1 MMSLLNKY
9 RKIIAYS
16 VLFAYLFLIS
26 LTIFHYHHVD
36 IQTGNYKLSN
46 NVNRTNSN
54 PLDSRDDLTH
64 ECMVQQFASTV
75 IDYNFTH
82 VFNFIQQNAEQNFSF
97 LSIIN
102 SQPKPLYN
110 SNQHRAPPNFL

>member
-1 MMSLLNKY
+1 MMFLLNKY
-9 RKIIAYS
+9 RKKITYS
-16 VLFAYLFLIS
+16 VLFPYLFLVS

-36 IQTGNYKLSN
+36 IQNGNYKFENDVS
-46 NVNRTNSN
+46 RTNSN

-82 VFNFIQQNAEQNFSF
+82 VFKFVQKYYKQDYSF
-97 LSIIN
+97 FNII
-102 SQPKPLYN
+102 SLQPKPHYN
-110 SNQHRAPPNFL
+110 SNQHRAPPILL

>member
-1 MMSLLNKY
+1 MFLLNKY
-9 RKIIAYS
+9 RKIIAFS
-16 VLFAYLFLIS
+16 VLITYLFLVS

-36 IQTGNYKLSN
+36 IQNGNYKLEN
-46 NVNRTNSN
+46 DVNRTNSN

-82 VFNFIQQNAEQNFSF
+82 VFNFIQQNGKQDYSFFSIVNF
-97 LSIIN
+97 
-102 SQPKPLYN
+102 QPKPYYN
-110 SNQHRAPPNFL
+110 SNQLRAPPKFV